1 MKLRIQDNSIRFRIS
16 LKERKNSIRRV
27 RSWRKRYSIIQRHLK
42 SCIFQ
47 YGIRKSSADPSECVI
62 QPGSIILQL
71 DDQDCKTLNNP
82 SQEGVYLQKKYNS
95 WMGHSIASWLC
106 GKTVPPPNATSRK
119 NGSIRKNR
127 DRDRLLSDQ
136 ESQAINSPCVRG
148 WMKVVG

>member
-16 LKERKNSIRRV
+16 LKELEEFNQKGQIMAETV
-27 RSWRKRYSIIQRHLK
+27 QYHPETLEK

-82 SQEGVYLQKKYNS
+82 SQEGVYLQKEVQL
-95 WMGHSIASWLC
+95 MDGTLHRFIAFVEKDRPSTKCDKPEEWIYQKEPGQRPVTL
-106 GKTVPPPNATSRK
+106 P
-119 NGSIRKNR
+119 IRKAPG
-127 DRDRLLSDQ
+127 D
-136 ESQAINSPCVRG
+136 
-148 WMKVVG
+148 